1 MNLTSKLLICSFG
14 QAIYHIIVLVYPDSF
29 RKRGHL
35 HPHHH
40 SDLPS
45 SSNNTTASVAPIP
58 LLRDR
63 QPSDLTLA
71 TTLVGESS
79 PRKLIRKHFSHSRSS
94 EMSTEGS
101 SSEPLSF
108 RRSSTPEVEETT
120 ERGATSFVDRFR
132 ALITQINQEMD
143 SALEIARSDA
153 THSSEITDDIVYP
166 AKSTSSHDS
175 NQAESTHPSH
185 DYYDHVHDDGH
196 NMFSLPSVPPFLG
209 YNEFGLPY
217 PPDENIRILNGFIRR
232 MPTIESMGSGEAST
246 SLCSSTHHRPN
257 GSAGYYTHSRPPTRT
272 TLLTLST
279 NNNNYDTP
287 GSNLS
292 SRTSSLSHPMETSVI
307 VTPIS
312 ATSEYGELL
321 GRGDRRLSTPSTHE
335 STGSRSTTASYHTA
349 AMGGSYSPKNDGS
362 AQP

>member
-1 MNLTSKLLICSFG
+1 MIL
-14 QAIYHIIVLVYPDSF
+14 YPDSF
-29 RKRGHL
+29 RKRSHL
-35 HPHHH
+35 HPHLHHH

-45 SSNNTTASVAPIP
+45 FSDNATASVAPIP

-71 TTLVGESS
+71 TTLVGESP
-79 PRKLIRKHFSHSRSS
+79 PRLIRKHLAHSRSS

-101 SSEPLSF
+101 SASF
-108 RRSSTPEVEETT
+108 RRSSTPEPGET
-120 ERGATSFVDRFR
+120 ERDAAGFVDRFR
-132 ALITQINQEMD
+132 SLITQINQEMD
-143 SALEIARSDA
+143 SAREIARSDG
-153 THSSEITDDIVYP
+153 THSSEITDEI
-166 AKSTSSHDS
+166 AFTTNSSHDP
-175 NQAESTHPSH
+175 NQVEPTHN

-196 NMFSLPSVPPFLG
+196 NIFSLPAVPPFLG

-217 PPDENIRILNGFIRR
+217 PPDENIRVLNGFIRR

-246 SLCSSTHHRPN
+246 SLCSSSHHRPI
-257 GSAGYYTHSRPPTRT
+257 GSGLHYTHSRPPTRT

-279 NNNNYDTP
+279 NNYDTP
-287 GSNLS
+287 GSSSS
-292 SRTSSLSHPMETSVI
+292 SRTNSVSPMETSVI

-321 GRGDRRLSTPSTHE
+321 GRADRRLSTPSSADFLSGTASSTTDH

-362 AQP
+362 AQPDS